1 MVAYLL
7 TVESQ
12 FVVAKPTDIDA
23 SAPNRFADGHIGSKI
38 QGAPKPA
45 TRVSDPFPLPILGR
59 QKRHF
64 PVGDVT
70 VRAGCAILVPGANL
84 PVVTTARG
92 ESWTLEQNLVRLVGG
107 NFAGIPDI
115 RLVAAKLI
123 FIACD
128 KNLIGGL
135 LLTSLARGK
144 DPTEMWFQSVDPERV
159 YRGFASWTGDTDLSV
174 RNEDRDNC
182 ELHDQEQGTNRMF
195 HHFNFPSRERPDI
208 RGRACV
214 TCPDPLDSMSP
225 GCYFLTTALRALG
238 RLFGGL
244 AGAMTERRNREVAI
258 ASCCCSRLS
267 ISPRFSSNMA

>member
-7 TVESQ
+7 PVEPH
-12 FVVAKPTDIDA
+12 FVVAKPADVDA
-23 SAPNRFADGHIGSKI
+23 SPPNGFADGQIGSKV
-38 QGAPKPA
+38 QRASKPA
-45 TRVSDPFPLPILGR
+45 TRMSDPFPLPILGR

-92 ESWTLEQNLVRLVGG
+92 ESWTLEQNLVRLVRG
-107 NFAGIPDI
+107 NFTGIPDI

-123 FIACD
+123 FIVCD

-144 DPTEMWFQSVDPERV
+144 DPTEMWLQGVDPERI

-174 RNEDRDNC
+174 RNEDRDNS
-182 ELHDQEQGTNRMF
+182 ELHDQKQGT
-195 HHFNFPSRERPDI
+195 
-208 RGRACV
+208 
-214 TCPDPLDSMSP
+214 
-225 GCYFLTTALRALG
+225 
-238 RLFGGL
+238 
-244 AGAMTERRNREVAI
+244 
-258 ASCCCSRLS
+258 
-267 ISPRFSSNMA
+267 